1 MVAADREHEMN
12 RASLRS
18 AVYAMIAQA
27 LREPEAGE
35 NVDQSYLRGIL
46 ENAAL
51 PLEGIDQEPA
61 GLAGLAI
68 SLGRLLE
75 GEVMGVLDE
84 RRDQYFALFGHAV
97 RAACPPY
104 ELEYGESDIPQQSR
118 ELADISGFY
127 QAFGMTLRGDAHERA
142 DHVTVECE
150 FMGVLAAKSAY
161 AIENDD
167 RDGAEIIDD
176 AQRSFL
182 ADHTGRW
189 LPAFALRLQDA
200 DPDGF
205 YGGAGK
211 VIEDFIMLDCAA
223 FGVEAGHRF
232 MELRPID
239 PQRDAAIQCGAEE
252 SCPGGSDPQ
261 APGTGDQ
268 IVQVGIDHT

>member
-1 MVAADREHEMN
+1 MVAADREHEIN

-18 AVYAMIAQA
+18 AVYGMIAQA
-27 LREPEAGE
+27 LREPEADD
-35 NVDQSYLRGIL
+35 NVDQSYLQDIL
-46 ENAAL
+46 ENTAL
-51 PLEGIDQEPA
+51 PSEDIDVKT
-61 GLAGLAI
+61 GLLAGLAS

-75 GEVMGVLDE
+75 GEANGALDE

-127 QAFGMTLRGDAHERA
+127 QAFGITLRGDAHERA

-161 AIENDD
+161 AIMNDD
-167 RDGAEIIDD
+167 RGGAEIIDD

-182 ADHTGRW
+182 ADHPGRW
-189 LPAFALRLQDA
+189 LPALALRLQDA

-205 YGGAGK
+205 YGRLGEL
-211 VIEDFIMLDCAA
+211 IEEFISLDCAE

-239 PQRDAAIQCGAEE
+239 PQRDAEIQCGAEQA
-252 SCPGGSDPQ
+252 CPGGSDPQ
-261 APGTGDQ
+261 GPGAGGQ
-268 IVQVGIDHT
+268 IVQIGIDHT